1 MASGVGVIQRIVSG
15 VGVAVQ
21 RLGVVNAGDDAIR
34 GDEPT
39 DLEIVE
45 PGFVIIETQFIIVF
59 LVREGVVPP
68 RRESGGNV
76 GWAGPP
82 FVILISK
89 NEGNVALPV
98 AHILHRKVSL
108 GKILSHRIRKQPAP
122 FSSRQLLREP
132 RLEISPV

>member
-1 MASGVGVIQRIVSG
+1 MAGGIGVIRRIVSG

-68 RRESGGNV
+68 RRESGGNI

-89 NEGNVALPV
+89 NEGDVALPV
-98 AHILHRKVSL
+98 AHILHRKASL
-108 GKILSHRIRKQPAP
+108 GKILSHRIRK
-122 FSSRQLLREP
+122 
-132 RLEISPV
+132 